1 MFGAVPPTSTVL
13 NAGNHSTHEKRA
25 KRRGTFRT
33 DYTET
38 INKWELW
45 ETKQEKTNIY
55 WRKLQRVALLQT
67 SSLSFFLFS
76 SCVFTHSHP
85 PCGSA
90 SSSLSTSIRH
100 CKVKNRKLFLNEPH
114 VSLKETAREKKTFPW
129 ISKHF
134 SPHYHLL
141 LPPPLPRQVHLQRN
155 ETFSQS
161 VLILPVLIQIFS
173 FWIYLSPLSVYP
185 PKQTS
190 LKCLST
196 LAN

>member
-1 MFGAVPPTSTVL
+1 MFDATNVNS
-13 NAGNHSTHEKRA
+13 A
-25 KRRGTFRT
+25 KRGKSFHSWKAREKRGTFYT

-38 INKWELW
+38 ISEWELW
-45 ETKQEKTNIY
+45 KTKQEKMNIY

-67 SSLSFFLFS
+67 SSRSFFLFS

-114 VSLKETAREKKTFPW
+114 VSLKETAHEKKTLPW

-134 SPHYHLL
+134 SPHYHLP

-161 VLILPVLIQIFS
+161 VLIHPVLIQILDLFIS
-173 FWIYLSPLSVYP
+173 F
-185 PKQTS
+185 
-190 LKCLST
+190 KCLST
-196 LAN
+196 